1 MSRTWA
7 ELLGDDEDGA
17 REGEERTGFLGRLR
31 ESLSKSRRALV
42 AEIGASFDPGDEEAW
57 ERLEEALIRADVGVP
72 ATAELVRRLEARG
85 GLTDLSAALADEVET
100 LFGEPPVLAS
110 ASEAPTVVLVVGVNG
125 TGKTTTIGKLAQ
137 KLSEHGRSVLVGAA
151 DTFRAAA
158 EEQLEIWAERAG
170 ADFVGAS
177 RGADPAAVAFDA
189 VEAGRA
195 RGKDVVLVDT
205 AGRLHTQGNLM
216 EELAKVRRVIAGRI
230 EGAPHETL
238 LVVDATTGQNGLQQA
253 RLFAESAG
261 VTGVALTKLDGS
273 AKGGVAIAIA
283 HELAIPVKLVG
294 VGEGLD
300 DLRPFDASDYAHAL
314 IGTDS

>member
-100 LFGEPPVLAS
+100 LFGEPPVLVS

-170 ADFVGAS
+170 ADFVGA
-177 RGADPAAVAFDA
+177 
-189 VEAGRA
+189 
-195 RGKDVVLVDT
+195 
-205 AGRLHTQGNLM
+205 
-216 EELAKVRRVIAGRI
+216 
-230 EGAPHETL
+230 
-238 LVVDATTGQNGLQQA
+238 
-253 RLFAESAG
+253 
-261 VTGVALTKLDGS
+261 
-273 AKGGVAIAIA
+273 
-283 HELAIPVKLVG
+283 
-294 VGEGLD
+294 
-300 DLRPFDASDYAHAL
+300 
-314 IGTDS
+314 